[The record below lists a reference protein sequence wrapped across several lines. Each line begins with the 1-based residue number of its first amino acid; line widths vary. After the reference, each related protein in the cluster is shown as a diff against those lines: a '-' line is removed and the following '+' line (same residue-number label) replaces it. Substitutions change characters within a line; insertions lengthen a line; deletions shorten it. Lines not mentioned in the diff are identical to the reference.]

1 MSDPSGEFKDSS
13 ITGTERANQPDTAQN
28 DYVSRTGQS
37 EIKVQSDE
45 AAVEAGGY
53 EDPAKADSDK
63 QLQAD
68 EKDAIDQSNIIN
80 ERTRGAAKN
89 YQEPGD
95 TEGLGAAAD
104 GSDGRSRVAGG
115 PA

>member
-1 MSDPSGEFKDSS
+1 MAAPNNDFQDSS
-13 ITGTERANQPDTAQN
+13 LAGAERHNRPDTVQD
-28 DYVSRTGQS
+28 DYISRTGQKNGP
-37 EIKVQSDE
+37 IPVQSDTQG
-45 AAVEAGGY
+45 ADAGGY
-53 EDPAKADSDK
+53 TDPAQADSDK

-68 EKDAIDQSNIIN
+68 EKDAIDQSNVIG

-104 GSDGRSRVAGG
+104 GSDGTSRM
-115 PA
+115 